1 MRITREKALQLRKL
15 IIKASTTLT
24 DKEASEGAEL
34 LPQMGSNGELIS
46 FGTRINWNGKVKK
59 AAVDLWDTEE
69 NNPDNAPTI
78 WEDIEYREGY
88 RIIPEEITFAKQ
100 FAQGERGWWKDELY
114 ESLVSGNVYTPE
126 QYARNWIKVE
136 KGET

>member
-1 MRITREKALQLRKL
+1 MNIIEKAKLQRKA
-15 IIKASTTLT
+15 IIQAMVSVDDKTASLT
-24 DKEASEGAEL
+24 PEL
-34 LPQMGSNGELIS
+34 LPQMSYNGELIS
-46 FGTRINWNGKVKK
+46 FGTRINWKGAVKK

-69 NNPDNAPTI
+69 NNPDNALDI

-88 RIIPEEITFAKQ
+88 RIIPEEITFVKQ